1 MSNPLVSITMPV
13 YNGMPLIK
21 ASIESIKKQTYDNW
35 ECIII
40 DDGSTDGT
48 SEYLNTLNDER
59 FVVFHQPNGGR
70 PVARH
75 KALELAKGKYIA
87 MLDAEDLYHPE
98 KIEKQ
103 VRIMEERPEVA
114 IVTTAMCSFGT
125 NTDKLYVRGA
135 LQDEEVVFNGR
146 NHPTHAP
153 SLMRA
158 EVAKKCSYNPVLK
171 LGEDQDFLEK
181 YLNVG
186 DKYIR
191 LADVF
196 YYYSELDS
204 VSKYKIRRNYYLY
217 VIKYFKEKK
226 YQMSAVFLI
235 KYIYSLI
242 VFPFQS
248 IDSILAK
255 RGRQPTE
262 RQRKEFITYCEPIVL
277 QYK

>member
-1 MSNPLVSITMPV
+1 MIVNNPLVSITMPV
-13 YNGMPLIK
+13 YNGINLIQ
-21 ASIESIKKQTYDNW
+21 SSVESIKRQTYSNW

-48 SEYLNTLNDER
+48 SDYLDTINDER
-59 FVVFHQPNGGR
+59 FVIFHQPNGGR
-70 PVARH
+70 PVARQ

-87 MLDAEDLYHPE
+87 MLDAEDLYHPD

-103 VRIMEERPEVA
+103 VRILEERPDLA

-125 NTDKLYVRGA
+125 MTDKLYVRGA
-135 LQDEEVVFNGR
+135 LQDEEIVFAGN

-158 EVAKKCSYNPVLK
+158 ERAKQCSYNPVLK

-181 YLNVG
+181 YLRPG
-186 DKYIR
+186 DKYLR
-191 LADVF
+191 LSDVF

-204 VSKYKIRRNYYLY
+204 VSKYKIRRNYELY
-217 VIKYFKEKK
+217 AIKYFKEKNFK
-226 YQMSAVFLI
+226 MSMIFGLKTLYA
-235 KYIYSLI
+235 YII
-242 VFPFQS
+242 FPFLS

-255 RGRQPTE
+255 RGRQPNEAQKAEFE
-262 RQRKEFITYCEPIVL
+262 RYCKKLI
-277 QYK
+277 

>member
-1 MSNPLVSITMPV
+1 MNTPLVSITMPV
-13 YNGMPLIK
+13 YNGLPLIK
-21 ASIESIKKQTYDNW
+21 ASIESIKQQTYSNW

-48 SEYLNTLNDER
+48 SDYLDTVKDER
-59 FVVFHQPNGGR
+59 FVIFHQPNGGR
-70 PVARH
+70 PVARQ

-87 MLDAEDLYHPE
+87 MLDAEDIYHPE
-98 KIEKQ
+98 KLAKQ
-103 VRIMEERPEVA
+103 VRIMEERPDIA

-125 NTDKLYVRGA
+125 KTDKLYIRGA
-135 LQDEEVVFNGR
+135 VKDEEIVFNGK

-158 EVAKKCSYNPVLK
+158 DRAKQCHYNPVLK

-181 YLNVG
+181 YLAIG
-186 DKYIR
+186 EKYIR

-204 VSKYKIRRNYYLY
+204 VSKRKIKRNYYLY
-217 VIKYFKEKK
+217 IIKYFKERK
-226 YQMSAVFLI
+226 YCMSAIFFL
-235 KYIYSLI
+235 KYVYALC
-242 VFPFQS
+242 VFPFLS

-255 RGRQPTE
+255 RGRKPSDSQQEDYFRYCKPLVE
-262 RQRKEFITYCEPIVL
+262 RV
-277 QYK
+277 

>member
-1 MSNPLVSITMPV
+1 MSSPLVSITMPV

-21 ASIESIKKQTYDNW
+21 ASIESIKRQTYPNW
-35 ECIII
+35 ECVII

-48 SEYLNTLNDER
+48 SDYLDTIKDER
-59 FVVFHQPNGGR
+59 FVIFHQPNGGR
-70 PVARH
+70 PVARQ

-87 MLDAEDLYHPE
+87 MLDAEDLYHPN

-103 VRIMEERPEVA
+103 VRIMEERPDIA

-125 NTDKLYVRGA
+125 KTDKLYVRGV
-135 LQDEEVVFNGR
+135 LRDEEVTFVGN

-153 SLMRA
+153 SFMRA
-158 EVAKKCSYNPVLK
+158 ERAKQCRYNPVLK

-181 YLNVG
+181 YLRPG
-186 DKYIR
+186 DKYLR

-204 VSKYKIRRNYYLY
+204 VSKYKIRRNYELY
-217 VIKYFKEKK
+217 AIKYFKEKNFK
-226 YQMSAVFLI
+226 M
-235 KYIYSLI
+235 SLI
-242 VFPFQS
+242 FGLKTLYAYIMFPFQS

-255 RGRQPTE
+255 RGRKPTE
-262 RQRKEFITYCEPIVL
+262 DQIDDYKRYCKSVVENV
-277 QYK
+277 